1 MDKFDILVKRALDG
15 KYISESLKDSI
26 SKNMFREINE
36 SSGSKSVNI
45 DKNDNIN
52 ARDDKGEYMNDTTD
66 EKTNNIIKSL
76 LDTII
81 EYLRKNGPML
91 KILNR
96 VIGTNTKEDAF
107 PLVSLCSKDGISET
121 FYMLDNSGINY
132 FEGDNVNSGLVGD
145 INKFL
150 DKKHYCS
157 DNKTRSAKKL
167 LDLDNL
173 NIIFQK
179 FSGENNVMTKRGNI
193 GKGEFLLGCI
203 CNDLTMSVARTTKN
217 KGNNTIPDLK
227 DINSDK
233 GHLIEVKNC
242 NELKP
247 FEYKYLY
254 YNSDN
259 VNHKDNARLKLNITL
274 EAARECDKYGVCH
287 VLQKIAERLEAC
299 FKDEN
304 NSLFIWCT
312 NGGKLQCYNIY
323 NGNFEVEG
331 VEVEKDV
338 NELKEILDNKDNK
351 DYNTQIKNCK
361 LFKVTSSYGD
371 KSKPFYLE
379 WSEST
384 PRIFIFK

>member
-36 SSGSKSVNI
+36 SSGGKSVNI
-45 DKNDNIN
+45 DRNDNIN

-66 EKTNNIIKSL
+66 KKTNDIIKSL

-81 EYLRKNGPML
+81 EYLHKNGPML

-107 PLVSLCSKDGISET
+107 PLVSLCSKERISET

-132 FEGDNVNSGLVGD
+132 FENDKINPKLVD
-145 INKFL
+145 AINNFL
-150 DKKHYCS
+150 DGEHPYTEKSNAQEKP
-157 DNKTRSAKKL
+157 
-167 LDLDNL
+167 LDLEHL

-179 FSGENNVMTKRGNI
+179 FSGTNNVMAKNGNI

-203 CNDLTMSVARTTKN
+203 CSDLTMCINKKEKN
-217 KGNNTIPDLK
+217 NGNNTIPDLK
-227 DINSDK
+227 DINSNNS
-233 GHLIEVKNC
+233 HLIEVKNC

-247 FEYKYLY
+247 FEYRYLY
-254 YNSDN
+254 YTSDN
-259 VNHKDNARLKLNITL
+259 VNRNDSARLKLNTTL
-274 EAARECDKYGVCH
+274 EAARVCDGDGVCH
-287 VLQKIAERLEAC
+287 VLSKIQKALEDC
-299 FKDEN
+299 FKDNN

-312 NGGKLQCYNIY
+312 IDGKLNCYNIY
-323 NGNFEVEG
+323 NGKFEVEG

-338 NELKEILDNKDNK
+338 NEIKELKKTDK
-351 DYNTQIKNCK
+351 DYNTRIKNCK
-361 LFKVTSSYGD
+361 LFKVTSGYGD